1 MFVPDNDL
9 NQWRRYFS
17 VLHASMKKAESELS
31 EGRIEQARQL
41 VSQTKAAAIR
51 MGLKLEQ
58 AGAVKPG
65 EDAEDGIQVMAEGV
79 PLHLLNTPAN
89 KHYFHCL
96 LAALNAATE
105 VDKERYGESIGTDGC
120 AQMIEV
126 IMRETLGE
134 LYAPVGR
141 LSE

>member
-9 NQWRRYFS
+9 NQWRRFFS
-17 VLHASMKKAESELS
+17 VLHASMRAAEADLNA
-31 EGRIEQARQL
+31 GNTQHARQL
-41 VSQTKAAAIR
+41 VTQTKAAAIR

-58 AGAVKPG
+58 AGAVKPS
-65 EDAEDGIQVMAEGV
+65 EEAEDGIERMAEGV

-89 KHYFHCL
+89 ERYFHTL
-96 LAALNAATE
+96 QASLEAAQA
-105 VDKERYGESIGTDGC
+105 VDRERYGDSIGTDGC

-134 LYAPVGR
+134 LRGAIGR
-141 LSE
+141 VPE